1 MATKTFSG
9 RADEAKLARADALT
23 QRVFGLSFG
32 QYCATVLLDLIDA
45 GEQLPQASDAEA
57 VRQGKID
64 ALRSMRERSARFA
77 NPRIAEMSDAQIKDL
92 IASRYE

>member
-32 QYCATVLLDLIDA
+32 QYCATVLLDQLKRNPVKREA
-45 GEQLPQASDAEA
+45 LEQVISDVLDRHICRCTGYVRYFEA
-57 VRQGKID
+57 VRD
-64 ALRSMRERSARFA
+64 LALKTPGLVKA
-77 NPRIAEMSDAQIKDL
+77 
-92 IASRYE
+92 